1 MKSLSI
7 IFGILNNKKALF
19 FFGAVPLLCSIFA
32 CGGSE
37 KKAEGPTGAAVTVTP
52 VIQKTVPQYIEYVAQ
67 TEAPVS
73 VEIRARVE
81 GFVQEVA
88 FKEGSEVKE
97 GDLLFVIDP
106 KPYEEKLA
114 RAKGK
119 VAEAEATYL
128 KAHQDVERFR
138 PLAKMKAIPQRD
150 YDNAVALEK
159 NATAGVEAAQADM
172 RSAELD
178 LGYCTIKSPVS
189 GRIGST
195 SVRVGSLVGKGEP
208 TLLATISNT
217 DQIWVSFGIS
227 EVEYLQFR
235 KKQAGKKTETKAETQ
250 AETQG
255 QLPDYKIEMLLADG
269 SIHPHPGK
277 VNFADRT
284 IDPKTGT
291 LRVRVEFPNP
301 QNILKPGQF
310 ARIRVLL
317 EEHPNS
323 LVVPVRSVQEIQ
335 GTYSVMLVG
344 DDNMVAFRPVK
355 PGLKFGGAWVIN
367 DGLKVGEKVIVEG
380 LQKVKEGMTVQPSEI
395 PFPEENKSPETSP

>member
-1 MKSLSI
+1 MNPLHPHSRLLVPKRILFSLGVLS
-7 IFGILNNKKALF
+7 LF
-19 FFGAVPLLCSIFA
+19 CSVYS
-32 CGGSE
+32 CGGPE
-37 KKAEGPTGAAVTVTP
+37 KKTEVSNEPTVSVTA
-52 VIQKTVPQYIEYVAQ
+52 VIQKNIPKYVEYVAQ

-119 VAEAEATYL
+119 VAEAEASYL

-138 PLAKMKAIPQRD
+138 PLAKMQAIPQRD
-150 YDNAVALEK
+150 FDNAVALEK
-159 NATAGVEAAQADM
+159 NATAGVEAAKADM
-172 RSAELD
+172 NGAELD
-178 LGYCTIKSPVS
+178 LGYCTVKSPVS
-189 GRIGST
+189 GMIGST
-195 SVRVGSLVGKGEP
+195 EARVGSLVGKGEP

-235 KKQAGKKTETKAETQ
+235 KKRAEK
-250 AETQG
+250 
-255 QLPDYKIEMLLADG
+255 PDQQPDFKIEMVLADG
-269 SIHPHPGK
+269 SVHPHPGK

-301 QNILKPGQF
+301 QNVLKPGQF

-317 EEHPNS
+317 EEQPNA
-323 LVVPVRSVQEIQ
+323 LVVPERSVQEIQ
-335 GTYSVMLVG
+335 GTYSVMVVG
-344 DDNMVAFRPVK
+344 ADNKAMFRSVK
-355 PGLKFGGAWVIN
+355 PGLKFSGDWVIN
-367 DGLKVGEKVIVEG
+367 EGVAVGEKVIVEG
-380 LQKVKEGMTVQPSEI
+380 LQKVKEGMTVQAKEI
-395 PFPEENKSPETSP
+395 PFPDESSNSEPAPSGPK

>member
-1 MKSLSI
+1 VNPLHPHSRLLVPKRILFSLGVLS
-7 IFGILNNKKALF
+7 LF
-19 FFGAVPLLCSIFA
+19 CSVYS
-32 CGGSE
+32 CGGPE
-37 KKAEGPTGAAVTVTP
+37 KKTEVSNEPTVSVTA
-52 VIQKTVPQYIEYVAQ
+52 VIQKNIPKYVEYVAQ

-119 VAEAEATYL
+119 VAEAEASYL

-138 PLAKMKAIPQRD
+138 PLAKMQAIPQRD
-150 YDNAVALEK
+150 FDNAVALEK
-159 NATAGVEAAQADM
+159 NATAGVEAAKADM
-172 RSAELD
+172 NGAELD
-178 LGYCTIKSPVS
+178 LGYCTVKSPVS
-189 GRIGST
+189 GMIGST
-195 SVRVGSLVGKGEP
+195 EARVGSLVGKGEP

-235 KKQAGKKTETKAETQ
+235 KKRAEK
-250 AETQG
+250 
-255 QLPDYKIEMLLADG
+255 PDQQPDFKIEMVLADG
-269 SIHPHPGK
+269 SVHPHPGK

-301 QNILKPGQF
+301 QNVLKPGQF

-317 EEHPNS
+317 EEQPNA
-323 LVVPVRSVQEIQ
+323 LVVPERSVQEIQ
-335 GTYSVMLVG
+335 GTYSVMVVG
-344 DDNMVAFRPVK
+344 ADNKAMFRSVK
-355 PGLKFGGAWVIN
+355 PGLKFSGDWVIN
-367 DGLKVGEKVIVEG
+367 EGVAVGEKVIVEG
-380 LQKVKEGMTVQPSEI
+380 LQKVKEGMTVQAKEI
-395 PFPEENKSPETSP
+395 PFPDESSNSEPAPSGPK